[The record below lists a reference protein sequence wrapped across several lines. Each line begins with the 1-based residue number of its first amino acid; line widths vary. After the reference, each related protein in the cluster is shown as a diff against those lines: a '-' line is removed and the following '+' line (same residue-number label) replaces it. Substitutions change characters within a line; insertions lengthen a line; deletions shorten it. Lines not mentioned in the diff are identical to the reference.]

1 MTGHCE
7 NQTHCNGACSC
18 AGADGK
24 EVGEGHV
31 HSLLE
36 FAAGKYGIV
45 LGERVGT
52 TDAIHA
58 GDEQGG
64 TVRVEQRL
72 ILRDLDGPCLRL
84 ENVPLW
90 SENAGWRQASRYHL
104 LTAVADIDRLV
115 DAGRDMAKVASIVKK
130 HG

>member
-1 MTGHCE
+1 MSGHCE
-7 NQTHCNGACSC
+7 NQEHCGGACSC

-24 EVGEGHV
+24 DTGGGHM

-45 LGERVGT
+45 LGVAASTHDER
-52 TDAIHA
+52 
-58 GDEQGG
+58 QGG
-64 TVRVEQRL
+64 TVRIEQRL

-90 SENAGWRQASRYHL
+90 NENAGWRQASRYHL

-115 DAGRDMAKVASIVKK
+115 DAGRDMATVAKIVKK